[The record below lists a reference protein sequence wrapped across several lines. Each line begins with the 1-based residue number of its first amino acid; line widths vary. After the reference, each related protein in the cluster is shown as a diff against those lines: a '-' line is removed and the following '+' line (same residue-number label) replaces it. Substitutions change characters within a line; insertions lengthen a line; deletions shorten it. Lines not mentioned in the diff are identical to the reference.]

1 MNKQPGVYVIKSPS
15 GKRYIGSS
23 QNIARR
29 WTVHKFRLRRGDN
42 PCRGLQHA
50 ADKYGLEN
58 LKFEVLEF
66 CQVQDLIAAEQ
77 RHLDATDRS
86 KLYNGRL
93 VAESNRG
100 WRHTAAGRAAMSA
113 GHRRRGAKRTA
124 EHKAIISR
132 THRGKTNSDDT
143 RKRISAS
150 KSSTGLEG
158 VHRLEGRNAWTACV
172 FMDGVRYRLGQ
183 CPSPEEAQALREK
196 FLADPA
202 AWLAA
207 KPKKSDSG
215 FRGVC
220 YDKARRKWRASYRG
234 QYLGLYPTP
243 EAASAARAAYLTA
256 ASCTIPQ
263 EPLESSE

>member
-1 MNKQPGVYVIKSPS
+1 MNNKSGVYVIKSPS
-15 GKRYIGSS
+15 GKLYIGSS
-23 QNIARR
+23 QNITRR
-29 WTVHKFRLRRGDN
+29 WAVHKFRLRRGDN

-50 ADKYGLEN
+50 ANKYGLEN
-58 LKFEVLEF
+58 LEFDVLEF
-66 CQVQDLIAAEQ
+66 CQVADLMAAEQ
-77 RHLDATDRS
+77 RHLDAADRS
-86 KLYNGRL
+86 SLYNGRL

-100 WRHTAAGRAAMSA
+100 WRHSSAGRAAMSA
-113 GHRRRGAKRTA
+113 GHKRRGAKRTA

-158 VHRLEGRNAWTACV
+158 VHRLGVRGTWTACV
-172 FMDGVRYRLGQ
+172 YMGGLRHHLGQ
-183 CPSPEEAQALREK
+183 HPSPEAAQATREQ

-202 AWLAA
+202 AWLAT
-207 KPKKSDSG
+207 KPKKLDSG

-234 QYLGLYPTP
+234 RYLGLHSTP
-243 EAASAARAAYLTA
+243 EAAAEARETYIAEL
-256 ASCTIPQ
+256 SCTIAP
-263 EPLESSE
+263 SI